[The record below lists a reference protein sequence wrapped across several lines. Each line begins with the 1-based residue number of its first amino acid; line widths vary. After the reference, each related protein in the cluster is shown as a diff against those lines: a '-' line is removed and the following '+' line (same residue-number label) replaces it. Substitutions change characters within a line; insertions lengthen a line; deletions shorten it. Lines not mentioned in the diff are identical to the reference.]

1 MRVLH
6 KHAHHHPLL
15 SFPRVKSEFTLGK
28 LWVYPTQTPSLLRP
42 IWKCINMH
50 LCLYHRIDKVHGI
63 CETTKLLSDV
73 CRLSSFVS

>member
-42 IWKCINMH
+42 IGKCINMQFEKGKGDCQRGGN
-50 LCLYHRIDKVHGI
+50 CLILELYYFA
-63 CETTKLLSDV
+63 T
-73 CRLSSFVS
+73 